1 MSDSNYS
8 IIQWDSFKLI
18 KKEKAWSL
26 NLIITSPPY
35 NIWKSYEIKKSLDEY
50 LQPYKNFAKNCF
62 EKLSDSWSLCW
73 EVGNFVKDWEVYP
86 LDIYFYEIFKSVW
99 FKLRN
104 RIIWHF
110 EHWLH
115 SKNRLSW
122 RYETILWFTK
132 SDNYVF
138 NLDLIR
144 VPSKYPGKLH
154 YKWDKKW
161 QPSWNPLWKNPSD
174 FWKIIEDDRNNLI
187 WDIPNVKANHPE
199 KTEHP
204 CQFPIE
210 LIQRCVLALTN
221 EWDVVLDPFSWV
233 WSSIIAALLHN
244 RKAIWYEML
253 NEYVDCSI
261 QRIKLFNEWK
271 LKIRPLW
278 KPVFQP
284 TWKEKISQVPK
295 ERGNNNIYSI

>member
-1 MSDSNYS
+1 MKNYRLV
-8 IIQWDSFKLI
+8 QWDSFKLI
-18 KKEKAWSL
+18 KKEKDWSL

-35 NIWKSYEIKKSLDEY
+35 NIWKSYETKTNLEEY
-50 LQPYKNFAKNCF
+50 LNPYRNFAKDCF
-62 EKLSDSWSLCW
+62 DKLSNNWSLCW
-73 EVGNFVKDWEVYP
+73 EVGNFVKNWEVYP
-86 LDIYFYEIFKSVW
+86 LDIFFYEIFKSVG
-99 FKLRN
+99 FHLRN

-132 SDNYVF
+132 TDNYVF
-138 NLDLIR
+138 NLDPIR

-174 FWKIIEDDRNNLI
+174 FWKTIEEDRNTLL
-187 WDIPNVKANHPE
+187 WDIPNVKSNHPE
-199 KTEHP
+199 KTIHP

-221 EWDVVLDPFSWV
+221 EWDSILDPFAWV
-233 WSSIIAALLHN
+233 WSTLIASLLHN
-244 RKAIWYEML
+244 RKAIGYEMMQ
-253 NEYVDCSI
+253 EYIECTKD
-261 QRIKLFNEWK
+261 RIKSLEEWT

-278 KPVFQP
+278 KPVYQP

-295 ERGNNNIYSI
+295 EWGNDNIYNK